1 MLTLEVAS
9 SMIARPDKAARGGD
23 DAYFVNV
30 GDAGALDLGVFD
42 GVGGWARRGHDPG
55 VFTRGFAKAAAANIR
70 SQRAEQAA
78 SLQRS
83 ETEGGASQRFAKGVD
98 LQQALEYA
106 TINAELAGTQGTCTA
121 CVVTFD
127 PVYGMLN
134 GVNVGDSGALLV
146 RRDARGTPFVALRT
160 ATQRH
165 KFNQPYQLGTGSR
178 DKAHDARDFLFYVRE
193 GDVVVLATDGL
204 LDNMYEADI
213 LRCIREASEDDVEA
227 TSHERPADL
236 AAALARRA
244 FTLSRDKERL
254 SPWEEEAVAA
264 GVVPERG
271 SVNASPV
278 GGGQQESSWNAG
290 KWGSALERAVTA
302 GLDSFRRTSEEF
314 PQADD
319 QADSNMPEE
328 DMTDFRGGKM
338 DDITVIVATVCRPRS
353 TSNSAAKNEGDER
366 KREIRGGDGGTRV
379 GVDFGAKE

>member
-1 MLTLEVAS
+1 
-9 SMIARPDKAARGGD
+9 MIARPDKAARGGD
-23 DAYFVNV
+23 DAFFVNV
-30 GDAGALDLGVFD
+30 GDSGALDLGVFD

-70 SQRAEQAA
+70 AQRAEQAVL
-78 SLQRS
+78 LQRT
-83 ETEGGASQRFAKGVD
+83 ETKGGATSRFAEGVD

-134 GVNVGDSGALLV
+134 GLNVGDSGALLV

-178 DKAHDARDFLFYVRE
+178 DKAHDAREFLFYVRE

-213 LRCIREASEDDVEA
+213 LRCIHEASEIDVEA
-227 TSHERPADL
+227 KSPERPADL
-236 AAALARRA
+236 ATALARRA

-254 SPWEEEAVAA
+254 SPWEEEAVEA
-264 GVVPERG
+264 GLVPERG
-271 SVNASPV
+271 SVDSSTA
-278 GGGQQESSWNAG
+278 GRRRQESGWNAG
-290 KWGSALERAVTA
+290 KWGLALERAIGA
-302 GLDSFRRTSEEF
+302 GLDSFRGASKESAQEGTS
-314 PQADD
+314 
-319 QADSNMPEE
+319 SMPEE

-338 DDITVIVATVCRPRS
+338 DDITVVVATVRRS
-353 TSNSAAKNEGDER
+353 GSRNSNAAKDEGNVGQHG
-366 KREIRGGDGGTRV
+366 IRGEDGGTRV
-379 GVDFGAKE
+379 GLDAQGR